1 MLAVK
6 IIIGSLMIICSL
18 VIIAVVLRQQ
28 GRQNGVSI
36 VTGNSETYLSKNKG
50 RDKDMQL
57 SRATKWFAIGF
68 FVLAVVAN
76 VIALL

>member
-6 IIIGSLMIICSL
+6 IIVGSLMIICSL
-18 VIIAVVLRQQ
+18 VVIVIVLRQQ
-28 GRQNGVSI
+28 GRQSGVSI
-36 VTGNSETYLSKNKG
+36 VTGNSDTYLSRNKG
-50 RDKDMQL
+50 RDKDYQL

-68 FVLAVVAN
+68 FALAIVAN